1 MSTNAPPAVRAR
13 PPGWRDPR
21 IVVGVVIM
29 AVSVLVGGW
38 LLSSADDTVGIVVL
52 RHGLP
57 AGAQITLS
65 DLGSRQVRFADD
77 DMAARYLRAGQR
89 LPSGAVLARPI
100 GAGELLPR
108 AAIRAGGDEPGL
120 EVPLSVGRDD
130 VPATVRPGSVVD
142 VWVVPDGATRVGPD
156 ADSAHLVLE
165 AVTVLDLGGQ
175 GDSLAPESKRQVIV
189 SVPSSKADHLGQAL
203 GSVASGRLVLTRR
216 G

>member
-1 MSTNAPPAVRAR
+1 MAVETSFGRISGSRNLERNAMSTNSPPAVRAR

-21 IVVGVVIM
+21 IVSGVVIM

-52 RHGLP
+52 RHSLP
-57 AGAQITLS
+57 AGAQITEA
-65 DLGSRQVRFADD
+65 DLDTRQVQFADD
-77 DMAARYLRAGQR
+77 DTAARYLHPGHR
-89 LPSGAVLARPI
+89 LPSDAVLARSI

-142 VWVVPDGATRVGPD
+142 V
-156 ADSAHLVLE
+156 
-165 AVTVLDLGGQ
+165 
-175 GDSLAPESKRQVIV
+175 
-189 SVPSSKADHLGQAL
+189 
-203 GSVASGRLVLTRR
+203 
-216 G
+216 